1 LDGSFEAAAL
11 RAEEALDFED
21 FMFTEEVD
29 WFYILLAT
37 AANELERRL
46 PTVPDKTRSCEFL
59 VEF

>member
-1 LDGSFEAAAL
+1 M

-29 WFYILLAT
+29 WFYMLLAT

-46 PTVPDKTRSCEFL
+46 PTVPDKTRSWEFL